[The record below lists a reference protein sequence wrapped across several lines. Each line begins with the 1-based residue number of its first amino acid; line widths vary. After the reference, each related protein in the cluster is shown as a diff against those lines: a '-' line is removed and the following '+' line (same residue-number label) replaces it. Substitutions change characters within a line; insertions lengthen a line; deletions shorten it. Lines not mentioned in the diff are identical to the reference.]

1 MHRTEF
7 AESLLDH
14 EMVILSRAISPESGD
29 WAPAVARA
37 VLSIGLTSSDRDRMN
52 ELAAGAR
59 EGSLTPD
66 EELEIESY
74 RQACRLMECLK
85 ARAHASLRQAR
96 TALT

>member
-1 MHRTEF
+1 MEF
-7 AESLLDH
+7 AASHLDH
-14 EMVILSRAISPESGD
+14 EVAILSRAISPESGN
-29 WAPAVARA
+29 WAPDVARA
-37 VLSIGLTSSDRDRMN
+37 VLSIGLTSSDRSRMN

-74 RQACRLMECLK
+74 RQVCRLIECLK
-85 ARAHASLRQAR
+85 ARAHASLDQAR